1 MGKNQHGEFVSD
13 EEFIKCWN
21 KHKSASKVAKE
32 LGRGVRNVNTRR
44 RRIENRYRVRLE
56 ADSAQARE
64 YYVRDHMSRMDVD
77 LENATIFVASDAH
90 YWPGES
96 SEAHKAFVR
105 LIKKMKPDIIVMN
118 GDAFDGATISRF
130 GKIGFSTHDIPS
142 VKQELEA
149 VSDRLGE
156 IEKVAGNG
164 KLIFTLG
171 NHDMRFENRLANVA
185 PEFEGVHGFSLKEHF
200 PAWQFCISMFINK
213 NLMIKHRYHN
223 GVHATF
229 NNPLKSGVS
238 MVTGHLHRLQATIV
252 SDYNGTR
259 WGVDTGTLSDTEG
272 DHMAYG
278 EDNPKNHCSGFAV
291 LTVTNGRLIQPEF
304 CAVLDGVPYFRGKAV

>member
-1 MGKNQHGEFVSD
+1 MNQKYTD
-13 EEFIKCWN
+13 QEFIDCWN
-21 KHKSASKVAKE
+21 ENKSASKVAKV
-32 LGRGVRNVNTRR
+32 LGMGVRAVNSRR
-44 RRIENRYRVRLE
+44 RALENRYRIRLQ
-56 ADSAQARE
+56 SASPHAQE

-77 LENATIFVASDAH
+77 IENATIFVASDAH

-105 LIKKMKPDIIVMN
+105 LIKKTKPDIIVMN

-130 GKIGFSTHDIPS
+130 GKIGFATHDIPS

-156 IEKVAGNG
+156 IEKVAGNA
-164 KLIFTLG
+164 KLIFTMG
-171 NHDMRFENRLANVA
+171 NHDMRFENRLANTV
-185 PEFEGVHGFSLKEHF
+185 PEFEGVAGFSLKEHF
-200 PAWQFCISMFINK
+200 PRWLFCMSVFVNK

-223 GVHATF
+223 GVHATW
-229 NNPLKSGVS
+229 NNSLKSGVS

-272 DHMAYG
+272 DHMSYG

-291 LTVTNGRLIQPEF
+291 LTVVNGRLIQPEF
-304 CAVLDGVPYFRGKAV
+304 CAVLDGVPYFRGKPV